1 MGWTPVRAFRLIT
14 SLLAKAI
21 ACCSRPMASTSR
33 FCPALLLLVV
43 VHAAP
48 ANAQVVSTGPYA
60 SLFDVQAEAPAL
72 STEPGLRAAARDPEA
87 ITGNVTIPQVTTP
100 SRVAIAAMYGGF
112 VTLQGLDAHSTLR
125 ALDAGLVEGNPLMRW
140 ATDHP
145 VGLVSMKAG
154 ATVATLL
161 VAEKI
166 RKKHPKRALIFM
178 AAINA
183 AYAFVVS
190 HNYRAAGR

>member
-1 MGWTPVRAFRLIT
+1 M
-14 SLLAKAI
+14 
-21 ACCSRPMASTSR
+21 ACTSR

-60 SLFDVQAEAPAL
+60 SLFVVQAEAP

-87 ITGNVTIPQVTTP
+87 ITGNVTIPQVTTT